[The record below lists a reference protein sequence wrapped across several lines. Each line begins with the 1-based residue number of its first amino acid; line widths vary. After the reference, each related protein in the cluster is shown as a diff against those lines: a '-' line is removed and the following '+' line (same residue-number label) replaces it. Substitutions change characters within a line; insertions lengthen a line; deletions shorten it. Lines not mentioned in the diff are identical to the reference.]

1 MRRQGRDIPATSC
14 AGRWE
19 KTRKKT
25 RMEDDQGSQLFIYVN
40 ARPPVITSLQLC
52 VAPPQYTI
60 IQIIWKQRPR
70 CSGVFHSPSCNS
82 THPTLLF
89 FSRASP
95 LFRNKIPSCPSRSF
109 EFQGIKKR
117 KIARKVRRGEASM
130 LFYFCCQRL
139 CNIFVPFPRSLTAAI
154 SDITLRFLLQV
165 EFPRSFDLVLEEEL
179 MIDRD
184 RWRKKRMDGLKKVCR
199 VIYIRFRS
207 NKNILYFFL

>member
-1 MRRQGRDIPATSC
+1 MGKNEEENADGR
-14 AGRWE
+14 
-19 KTRKKT
+19 
-25 RMEDDQGSQLFIYVN
+25 
-40 ARPPVITSLQLC
+40 
-52 VAPPQYTI
+52 
-60 IQIIWKQRPR
+60 RPR
-70 CSGVFHSPSCNS
+70 QPTFYIRKRSSSCYYVS
-82 THPTLLF
+82 PTLCRPTAIYNYTNNLKAKAEMFGRVSFSFVQLDASNPLVLLESFSSLSKQDPILSISF
-89 FSRASP
+89 FR
-95 LFRNKIPSCPSRSF
+95 IPRD
-109 EFQGIKKR
+109 KKR

-207 NKNILYFFL
+207 NKNILYFSL

>member
-82 THPTLLF
+82 SSTHPTLLL
-89 FSRASP
+89 FSRASSLSKQDP
-95 LFRNKIPSCPSRSF
+95 ILSISFFRIPRD
-109 EFQGIKKR
+109 KKR

-184 RWRKKRMDGLKKVCR
+184 RWRKKRIDR